1 MFKALTTGTVVD
13 KVDVK
18 GLEKGTG
25 GGGSGVP
32 GVCVAP
38 CPDVPDVPDERGILA
53 EGARKLSQDE
63 REALRRRWCLPE
75 RDPLKS
81 FTDS

>member
-1 MFKALTTGTVVD
+1 MFRRLTTGMVVGII
-13 KVDVK
+13 DVK
-18 GLEKGTG
+18 GFEKGTG

-32 GVCVAP
+32 DVCEAS
-38 CPDVPDVPDERGILA
+38 CPDVPDVPDDRGILA

-75 RDPLKS
+75 REPLKS
-81 FTDS
+81 FTNF